1 MVDMSLSQNND
12 ILVLLSAKFKSWIL
26 LQEISDATKIGI
38 YYAVTI
44 KVSKENNSLVQFP
57 IFLLMKIKEVLYP
70 PFQMKP

>member
-38 YYAVTI
+38 YYALTI